1 MLKRLLFGSGRD
13 AESPETTAAM
23 HPRWVGILRGDSSLA
38 PMQRLYRRMFAVI
51 PGPWRCK
58 FCNAPF
64 KGPAAD
70 KLRWIGYSPSR
81 KNPSIC
87 AR

>member
-1 MLKRLLFGSGRD
+1 MRVIRPWKQEPRVGD
-13 AESPETTAAM
+13 EIVTM
-23 HPRWVGILRGDSSLA
+23 HARWEGILRGDSKYAL
-38 PMQRLYRRMFAVI
+38 MQRVYRRTFALV
-51 PGPWRCK
+51 PSPWRCK

-64 KGPAAD
+64 KGPAAGTL
-70 KLRWIGYSPSR
+70 KWVGYSPSR